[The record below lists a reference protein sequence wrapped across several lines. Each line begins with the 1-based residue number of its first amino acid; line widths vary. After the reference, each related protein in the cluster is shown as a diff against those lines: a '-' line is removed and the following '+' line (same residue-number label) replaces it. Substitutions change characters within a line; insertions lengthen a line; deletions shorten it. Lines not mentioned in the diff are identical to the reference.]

1 MEGVGLASIFA
12 PHGDELRADG
22 VKKNYRIAICVQGR
36 FHAFDLA
43 HALLEDGH
51 DVWLFATQPASIVA
65 RSGFPARRVV
75 TNLIIGI
82 FQRVAQ
88 RLTRLGVNY
97 PIHWIAP
104 WFGRWVK
111 KELARAPMFDVLH
124 LWSECAEESLR
135 AFTDPA
141 QLRLVVRGSSHIRFQ
156 QRLLKEETVRSGV
169 KQDGPS
175 EWVCEREE
183 REYALAHRVVVPSS
197 FAQMSCEHEG
207 MAPNK
212 ILRLI
217 PGTPSEEFKATP
229 EALLARFE
237 RYRGKDKLRV
247 LSVGAV
253 SFRKG
258 LFDFEALVNALNL
271 DHFEFRWVGPISVEA
286 MATVQRL
293 ADRVDFTG
301 AKARAELKLD
311 YSWGDIFLLPTIED
325 GFPQVLAQAAVSG
338 LPIITTPNGSGTD
351 LVTPG
356 VTGWVVPARDAKALQ
371 SSLEQAFTNRD
382 ILLHMS
388 ERLQAEHQPR
398 LWRDVAAEYR
408 VFLNQWFASTTSGPR

>member
-1 MEGVGLASIFA
+1 MTE
-12 PHGDELRADG
+12 G
-22 VKKNYRIAICVQGR
+22 VKKNYRIAVCVQGR

-43 HALLEDGH
+43 RALLEDGH
-51 DVWLFATQPASIVA
+51 DVWLFTTQPPSIVA

-75 TNLIIGI
+75 ANLNIGV
-82 FQRVAQ
+82 FQRIAQ
-88 RLTRLGVNY
+88 RLTRYGVNY

-111 KELARAPMFDVLH
+111 KALTRAPKFDVLH
-124 LWSECAEESLR
+124 LWSESAEESLR

-141 QLRLVVRGSSHIRFQ
+141 QLRVVVRGSSHIRFQ
-156 QRLLKEETVRSGV
+156 QRLLDEETVRSGV
-169 KQDGPS
+169 LQDRPS
-175 EWVCEREE
+175 EWVCRREE

-197 FAQMSCEHEG
+197 FAQMSCAHEG

-212 ILRLI
+212 VLRLI

-229 EALLARFE
+229 EALSARLE
-237 RYRGKDKLRV
+237 RYRGSGKLRV

-258 LFDFEALVNALNL
+258 LFDFEALVNALNPN
-271 DHFEFRWVGPISVEA
+271 HFEFRWVGSIGVEA
-286 MATVQRL
+286 KATVQRL
-293 ADRVDFTG
+293 AGRVDFTG

-311 YSWGDIFLLPTIED
+311 YAWGDIFLLPTIED

-356 VTGWVVPARDAKALQ
+356 VTGWVVPARDAKALLL
-371 SSLEQAFTNRD
+371 SVEQAYAEREQ
-382 ILLHMS
+382 LLRMS
-388 ERLQAEHQPR
+388 ERLQAEFRPR
-398 LWRDVAAEYR
+398 LWRDVAADYR
-408 VFLNQWFASTTSGPR
+408 VFLDQWFATIASSPND